1 MFTTTQGTK
10 KVAEKIGEN
19 LQNYQ
24 IKGTEKNV
32 GRTSRIGAGPSMAIL
47 LLFGAGAMV
56 MPSIFTIPEAY
67 AAVDK
72 FGVQMVYPTKT
83 GGQQWFMNMINPSS
97 DSRFDPKTTLTKNT
111 DGSWKVKSDSVRM
124 NVFTSTS
131 YDQDNIA
138 TYNQKS
144 LATKGYMQ
152 SSNDWKNIEMTGY
165 VKLISGSGDTFT
177 WYARGGKHSDSYE
190 CEGTA
195 YKDWL
200 WYNGKT
206 EFAKEQV
213 HPDTTSTS
221 EKSVTG
227 SLTGKWIGFKFV
239 MYNFQKD
246 GKTAVKLETWLDPD
260 NDKDF
265 VKVYEKIDS
274 GGWGN
279 DGAACGGSSDQRITW
294 GGPITT
300 FRWDGANNVDIKWFS
315 VREIKPPLA

>member
-1 MFTTTQGTK
+1 MLK
-10 KVAEKIGEN
+10 
-19 LQNYQ
+19 YH
-24 IKGTEKNV
+24 IKGTENV
-32 GRTSRIGAGPSMAIL
+32 SRTSRIGAGPTTAIL

-56 MPSIFTIPEAY
+56 MPSIFTIPDAS

-72 FGVQMVYPTKT
+72 FGVEMVYPTKT
-83 GGQQWFMNMINPSS
+83 GGEQWFMNMINPTS
-97 DSRFDPKTTLTKNT
+97 DSRFDPKTTLTKNA
-111 DGSWKVKSDSVRM
+111 DGSWKVKSDKVRM
-124 NVFTSTS
+124 NVFTSAG
-131 YDQDNIA
+131 YDQDDIT

-152 SSNDWKNIEMTGY
+152 SSKDWKNVEITGY

-177 WYARGGKHSDSYE
+177 WYARGGRHSDSYE

-195 YKDWL
+195 YKSWL
-200 WYNGKT
+200 WYDGKT
-206 EFAKEQV
+206 ELAKEQV
-213 HPDTTSTS
+213 HPGTTSTS

-265 VKVYEKIDS
+265 VKIYERIES
-274 GGWGN
+274 GGWGD
-279 DGAACGGSSDQRITW
+279 DGDRCGGSFDQIIT
-294 GGPITT
+294 
-300 FRWDGANNVDIKWFS
+300 
-315 VREIKPPLA
+315 